1 MGRKLSQEGRP
12 RLQRHGVAGWLET
25 SVGKCFCGA
34 EKWYAQIFS
43 TTYDGSASRLEV
55 CYPNCNRCLGSKA
68 GQHAKS
74 DHRQKHTHEEAREEL
89 CTLIA
94 AVTGKR
100 PDLEPGIEA
109 YMYYGDHTLRNYPHT
124 QSDYYWNLVSYWPED
139 GTIRLHKTGTV
150 LVRFPDPKKRE
161 WDVKVFT
168 ENDDVEALQ
177 HAVEV
182 SEAYKDYLMDHNHRG
197 ISMTDARG
205 RMTWLLGEWLM
216 ERDRRFYTNSEQGP
230 PPPLQGFRMEKLVFE
245 GTWSPPQE
253 TANEGATA

>member
-1 MGRKLSQEGRP
+1 MGRKPLQGDRP

-25 SVGKCFCGA
+25 SIGSCFCGEA
-34 EKWYAQIFS
+34 KWYASIFS
-43 TTYDGSASRLEV
+43 TTYDGSASKFEV
-55 CYPNCNRCLGSKA
+55 NYPDCHRCLGSKS

-74 DHRQKHTHEEAREEL
+74 DNRYKHSHEEAREAL

-94 AVTGKR
+94 GVTGKR

-109 YMYYGDHTLRNYPHT
+109 YMYYGEHTVRNYPHT
-124 QSDYYWNLVSYWPED
+124 ASDYYWGVVSYWPED

-168 ENDDVEALQ
+168 QSDDVEALQ

-182 SEAYKDYLMDHNHRG
+182 SEAYTDYLQDHNHRSM
-197 ISMTDARG
+197 SMTDARG

-216 ERDRRFYTNSEQGP
+216 ERNHSFYTNSQQGP
-230 PPPLQGFRMEKLVFE
+230 PPPLPGFRMPQLVFDGIWQPPVE
-245 GTWSPPQE
+245 G
-253 TANEGATA
+253 